1 MSKLLEPVVVLK
13 LKQSG
18 SQYFV
23 STFSIYSRQVSLN
36 VIWNL
41 TPFPST
47 NKSCNLFLT
56 RVLVILNWIAE
67 YLKFNT
73 STAKLCK

>member
-1 MSKLLEPVVVLK
+1 MFKSLETVAVLELK
-13 LKQSG
+13 LIG

-23 STFSIYSRQVSLN
+23 STFSISSRQVSLN

-47 NKSCNLFLT
+47 NKSYNLFLT
-56 RVLVILNWIAE
+56 RMLVILNWIAE
-67 YLKFNT
+67 YLKSNT